1 MASKT
6 PGVFIRYKLYHI
18 PFWILY
24 HYIWW
29 AVNMGSLTAPLF
41 NIVGTPYSVKF
52 FFYVIFQ
59 AIGVYFNLYYL
70 IPRFFS
76 RKTVPLYIILASGA
90 VLLSALL
97 VTTGY
102 YVSAFL
108 SQQSFEDLFGRP
120 GSEFWYFFKN
130 QALPSTA
137 AAMTLAMSVKLGK
150 NWFEMQKKQQV
161 LEKEKLETELKYL
174 RSQLNPHFLFNT
186 INSIFVLIKKDPTSA
201 SDALASFSDLMRYQL
216 YECNG
221 NKVPLIT
228 EIEHMQKFIQ
238 LQQLRYTTNLQ
249 VDLRTPSII
258 HPRIQIT
265 PFILTTLV
273 ENAFKHVSP
282 DQHGR
287 SWIDVNIDL
296 CESNL
301 YVTCSN
307 SCSHQEVST
316 EKQGGIGL
324 KNIQRRL
331 ELLYKEKH
339 QFEIRKEP
347 TNFVVNIRM
356 TLDSMDRVASS
367 NLATTWN

>member
-1 MASKT
+1 MVSNT
-6 PGVFIRYKLYHI
+6 PGIFIRFKLYHI

-70 IPRFFS
+70 IPKFFS
-76 RKTVPLYIILASGA
+76 RKTVPLYIALASGT
-90 VLLSALL
+90 VLFSALL

-102 YVSAFL
+102 YASAYL

-150 NWFEMQKKQQV
+150 NWFEMQKKQQI

-186 INSIFVLIKKDPTSA
+186 INSIFVLIKKDPSSA

-238 LQQLRYTTNLQ
+238 LQQLRHPPNLQ
-249 VDLRTPSII
+249 LELKTPSII
-258 HPRIQIT
+258 HPRIQIA

-282 DQHGR
+282 DQNER
-287 SWIDVNIDL
+287 LWIRVSIDL
-296 CESNL
+296 REHGLS
-301 YVTCSN
+301 VTCSN
-307 SCSHQEVST
+307 SCSHQLVKT
-316 EKQGGIGL
+316 DKQGGIGL

-331 ELLYKEKH
+331 ELLYKDKH
-339 QFEIRKEP
+339 QFEIQKEP
-347 TNFVVNIRM
+347 TKFVVNIRM
-356 TLDSMDRVASS
+356 TLDTHEQMASNS
-367 NLATTWN
+367 LATSWN